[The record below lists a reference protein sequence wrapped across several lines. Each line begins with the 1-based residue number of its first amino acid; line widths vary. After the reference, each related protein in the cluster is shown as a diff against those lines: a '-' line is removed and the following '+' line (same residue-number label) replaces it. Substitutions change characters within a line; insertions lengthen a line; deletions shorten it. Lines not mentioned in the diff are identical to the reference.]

1 MKTQDILPVIGD
13 VEIPMDVEGRL
24 NLNALHRACGA
35 KYSKRPNEWLR
46 LESTKELIKELQ
58 TVICGKSNELPND
71 SDLEV
76 IYTKCGPQSY
86 GGGTYAKIELA
97 VSYAGWLCPKFHL
110 KVIRAF
116 QAYQRGELKPVVNNV
131 VAPPDLS
138 EPSAVARAWADAMD
152 NQNRLKA
159 EL

>member
-1 MKTQDILPVIGD
+1 MRNQDILPVIGG

-46 LESTKELIKELQ
+46 LESTKELIKEIQ
-58 TVICGKSNELPND
+58 TVICGNLYELPND

-97 VSYAGWLCPKFHL
+97 VSYAGWLCPKFQL
-110 KVIRAF
+110 KVNRTFI
-116 QAYQRGELKPVVNNV
+116 AYQRGELGNLTSKPQSILEFSDP
-131 VAPPDLS
+131 VA
-138 EPSAVARAWADAMD
+138 AARAWADAMD
-152 NQNRLKA
+152 KKKLLKA
-159 EL
+159 E